1 VTYPIVAALL
11 CWPQIEANLPTR
23 GVLRLWK
30 MGAKNG

>member
-1 VTYPIVAALL
+1 MTYPIVAALF
-11 CWPQIEANLPTR
+11 CWPQIEANLLTS